1 MQPNPHHAFYN
12 PGKASSFRF
21 QPPTGLLDFDGTAK
35 TKTCWAGFPTIHPSL
50 YSFPFPHYPEDN
62 AKNPLS
68 FSAQW
73 PISSKLNAEDA
84 SCSMKGSPRNIVFR
98 ALEVSSDKAK
108 SQLPKIANLERHEQN
123 LIFPPNF
130 ETRTARQEDFVKAD
144 SGMDDT
150 ESIIIFTCRIDLC
163 RLIQCATW
171 VVAGTFKSC
180 PEL

>member
-98 ALEVSSDKAK
+98 ALE
-108 SQLPKIANLERHEQN
+108 N